1 MIRALR
7 IAIWIYLAL
16 LIFEGALR
24 KWVLPGLAEPL
35 LVVRDP
41 VVLLIYVLALGA
53 GVVPRSPFLAVL
65 GVLVAL
71 SVVFS
76 ILAGQTNWLVM
87 LYGIRTNFLHV
98 PLIWVMAAALD
109 RRDAG
114 RLGAAVL
121 VLAIPMTVLM
131 ILQFRSPEG
140 AWVNLGVGGTEDGQ
154 IYGAAGRNRP
164 PGFFSFIS
172 GPMAFFPLAAAFCF
186 HYLTAARRRLWWW
199 GALVCGLFIVLAV
212 PVSISRGT
220 MIATGI
226 VACAFAV
233 SLLLSGLRAAT
244 VLRFGGAV
252 VVVAVLVAVLPFFH
266 EAREVFMDRWD
277 TAAGQSQGSAWG
289 SLADRVTAGFVEPF
303 ESLARAPFFGHGIGV
318 GSNVGARLLSGRLG
332 FLLAENEWER
342 SLLELGPLLGLA
354 FIAFRVALVLWMFM
368 QAWQALRRRRD
379 MLPMLIWSA
388 AAPVVLFQQWA
399 PPTLLGFA
407 VFGSGLLLASLN
419 PEPSEDEFFDDD
431 SGGDETGLDDEETE
445 NDPGDVETAGPE
457 MAPLP
462 EDVLAARRRRMRGL
476 N

>member
-1 MIRALR
+1 MTRALR
-7 IAIWIYLAL
+7 ITIWVYFAL

-24 KWVLPGLAEPL
+24 KWLFPGLAEPL

-41 VVLLIYVLALGA
+41 VVLLAYVLALRA
-53 GVVPRSPFLAVL
+53 GVVPRSPFIAAL
-65 GVLVAL
+65 GVLVVM
-71 SVVFS
+71 SVMFS
-76 ILAGQTNWLVM
+76 LLAGQANWLVM

-98 PLIWVMAAALD
+98 PLIWVMAAILD

-114 RLGAAVL
+114 RFGAAVL

-172 GPMAFFPLAAAFCF
+172 GPMAFFPLAAAFF
-186 HYLTAARRRLWWW
+186 LHFITTVRRRLWWW

-220 MIATGI
+220 MLATGI
-226 VACAFAV
+226 VACAFAASV
-233 SLLLSGLRAAT
+233 LLSGLRVST

-252 VVVAVLVAVLPFFH
+252 VVVGVLIAALPVFD

-277 TAAGQSQGSAWG
+277 TAADQSQGRAWG
-289 SLADRVTAGFVEPF
+289 SLADRVTAGFTEPF
-303 ESLARAPFFGHGIGV
+303 QSLAQVPFFGHGIGV

-354 FIAFRVALVLWMFM
+354 FIGFRVALVLWLFGR
-368 QAWQALRRRRD
+368 AWVALRRRRD

-419 PEPSEDEFFDDD
+419 PVPDRDAFLEDDPDE
-431 SGGDETGLDDEETE
+431 DETGPDDEETSGE
-445 NDPGDVETAGPE
+445 EKPP
-457 MAPLP
+457 PP
-462 EDVLAARRRRMRGL
+462 EDAHTARRRRMRGL